1 MAKINFPE
9 LYRLQDKVLSIVF
22 SMKTGF
28 YLTGGTCLHRFYQ
41 EKRYSDDLDLFS
53 NDCQL
58 FRDDVRLV
66 RRSLED
72 AALSLEI
79 RADSR
84 DFVRL
89 IVQGLRAVG

>member
-1 MAKINFPE
+1 
-9 LYRLQDKVLSIVF
+9 
-22 SMKTGF
+22 
-28 YLTGGTCLHRFYQ
+28 
-41 EKRYSDDLDLFS
+41 
-53 NDCQL
+53 L